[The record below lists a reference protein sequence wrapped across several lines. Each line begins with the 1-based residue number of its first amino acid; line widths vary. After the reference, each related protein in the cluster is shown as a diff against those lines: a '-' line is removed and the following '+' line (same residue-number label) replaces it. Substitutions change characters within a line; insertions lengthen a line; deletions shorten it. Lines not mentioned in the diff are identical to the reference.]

1 MKTPGIALWRAGP
14 GAGGVDVAYISG
26 DRHALDRVRV
36 PLERALFDQLNAL
49 VSGNGVPFDSV
60 RRDNPLSKAE
70 RKRKRPHHGS
80 DSEPSFRLC
89 CGWMVSSCQ
98 DYVVGP
104 GAIDNTMPRLLPR
117 FFSQEDTTTKNVPLI
132 KIII

>member
-49 VSGNGVPFDSV
+49 VSGNGVPFESFS
-60 RRDNPLSKAE
+60 RDNREADTAE

-80 DSEPSFRLC
+80 DNEPSFRLC
-89 CGWMVSSCQ
+89 CGWMVSSC
-98 DYVVGP
+98 
-104 GAIDNTMPRLLPR
+104 
-117 FFSQEDTTTKNVPLI
+117 
-132 KIII
+132 